1 MGRNRLV
8 MNCCLWVI
16 VVVFGVVSTVV
27 VSSELLVDGYWG
39 TVLKS

>member
-16 VVVFGVVSTVV
+16 VVVFGVVSMVV
-27 VSSELLVDGYWG
+27 MGDE
-39 TVLKS
+39 

>member
-16 VVVFGVVSTVV
+16 VIGCGVVGMVV
-27 VSSELLVDGYWG
+27 MGDE
-39 TVLKS
+39 